1 MKLKISPDQRKI
13 ITVGSEGA
21 IFFWD
26 TPQSVAGD
34 RVEPELPTHTKEEA
48 SVKGSMK
55 SSVKGSVKGSMKGSV
70 KK

>member
-1 MKLKISPDQRKI
+1 MKLKISPDQRRI

-34 RVEPELPTHTKEEA
+34 RVEPELPTKEEA

-55 SSVKGSVKGSMKGSV
+55 SSAKGSVKSSVKGSVKK
-70 KK
+70 

>member
-1 MKLKISPDQRKI
+1 MKLKISPDQRRI

-26 TPQSVAGD
+26 TPQSVAG
-34 RVEPELPTHTKEEA
+34 VEPELPTVTKEEA

-55 SSVKGSVKGSMKGSV
+55 SGAKGSVKSSV